1 MRDQTTGKSQL
12 IAFVLT
18 AYCVIA
24 GCKKPTAPSAAPGTT
39 AKTSG
44 AFTTLVSAI
53 PLPVEDEHYIGSDA
67 CQSCHAD
74 QHQSW
79 HASYHRTMT
88 QPINPA
94 TAPQAII
101 DNEVVVAGKKYRFD
115 KKGDDFL
122 VTRFDSFTRA
132 EEEHR
137 LVMMTGSHHMHVFW
151 IDSGIE
157 KRLTCCRSFF
167 CLTNKN
173 GSPVTP
179 RSYERHALPTNQKMG
194 VGIVFAAN
202 AIRLIPNQMSKRI
215 TPKRS
220 NTVRIQKSL
229 NSALAVKLVMDR
241 AKSMS
246 RYIGLR
252 IRFHPS
258 CPTVLLIQ

>member
-44 AFTTLVSAI
+44 ALTTLVSAI
-53 PLPVEDEHYIGSDA
+53 PLTVEDEHYIGSDA

-157 KRLTCCRSFF
+157 KTPDMLPIVFLLDQQKWIPRDSAFLR
-167 CLTNKN
+167 
-173 GSPVTP
+173 TP
-179 RSYERHALPTNQKMG
+179 RPTYESENGRWNRVCCQCHSTHPKPNVKTDNSEEEQYSWNTEI
-194 VGIVFAAN
+194 VEFGISCEACHGPGKELS
-202 AIRLIPNQMSKRI
+202 LIHI
-215 TPKRS
+215 
-220 NTVRIQKSL
+220 
-229 NSALAVKLVMDR
+229 
-241 AKSMS
+241 
-246 RYIGLR
+246 
-252 IRFHPS
+252 
-258 CPTVLLIQ
+258 